1 MRCIQRAV
9 RRACIPISYSGGFN
23 PHAELS
29 FATPLPVGTSSTGE
43 YLEIKLDCIMDPGM
57 IMSRMNE
64 TLPNGISVTAVVG
77 VRDTFP
83 SLMSVIGAAAY
94 EIAISNAGNII
105 VDDVA
110 ERFLGRDTIEV
121 VKKGKNGVREI
132 DIKPMIYRLTLDFM
146 GSEAVIHALIAA
158 GSRSNLNPDL
168 LMQGLKL
175 YIDELREIEITDI
188 MKKETFVLDGGCFKT
203 PLELI

>member
-1 MRCIQRAV
+1 
-9 RRACIPISYSGGFN
+9 
-23 PHAELS
+23 
-29 FATPLPVGTSSTGE
+29 
-43 YLEIKLDCIMDPGM
+43 
-57 IMSRMNE
+57 
-64 TLPNGISVTAVVG
+64 
-77 VRDTFP
+77 
-83 SLMSVIGAAAY
+83 
-94 EIAISNAGNII
+94 
-105 VDDVA
+105 
-110 ERFLGRDTIEV
+110 
-121 VKKGKNGVREI
+121 
-132 DIKPMIYRLTLDFM
+132 MIYKLTLDFM

>member
-9 RRACIPISYSGGFN
+9 RRADIPISYSGGFN

-43 YLEIKLDCIMDPGM
+43 YMEIKLDCSMDPGM
-57 IMSRMNE
+57 IMNRMNE

-132 DIKPMIYRLTLDFM
+132 DIKPMIYKLTLDFM